1 MTACSI
7 FLFRVVCCL
16 PSCPLCR
23 SVVYTYCVCEF
34 YARARDAC
42 SCIKTSVYIEVFEKN
57 IEDIISILR
66 RRCSCSFCRRTPG
79 ALHLFLPTAK
89 EKQVLSMT
97 INKTPVVK
105 TSENEAHS
113 IQLQYIQAP
122 FRNVAFFFSN
132 IISPEKKKSFFIL
145 KNMPH
150 SEVPQPSG
158 ISKLLR
164 EQSFFQPS
172 SHPLFGLLDF
182 FATNM
187 ISYFVG
193 FPYSIFLYFSQ

>member
-105 TSENEAHS
+105 TKPTVYSYNTYKHRLETLH
-113 IQLQYIQAP
+113 
-122 FRNVAFFFSN
+122 FFSPT
-132 IISPEKKKSFFIL
+132 SFPLRKKKVF
-145 KNMPH
+145 
-150 SEVPQPSG
+150 
-158 ISKLLR
+158 
-164 EQSFFQPS
+164 
-172 SHPLFGLLDF
+172 LF
-182 FATNM
+182 
-187 ISYFVG
+187 
-193 FPYSIFLYFSQ
+193 